1 MRYESPLRKEGEKR
15 KDSAKSQVS
24 ENTIEVYLSF
34 YRYINADV
42 NER

>member
-1 MRYESPLRKEGEKR
+1 MEAHDKGEKR

-34 YRYINADV
+34 SCYIHADV
-42 NER
+42 NKR